1 MTNRKNWPKLLALI
15 MIFNTERKLQHAE
28 QEIKRLTELSKESSG
43 EDLKRI
49 KADILWYNTMA
60 QMIRN
65 QVEKHGHQ

>member
-1 MTNRKNWPKLLALI
+1 

-28 QEIKRLTELSKESSG
+28 QEIKRLETLKETARG